1 MLSVASTKQNIYL
14 SKKQN
19 NKAMRS
25 KLILFLTAAIII
37 TGCSSLTQKHQ
48 EAIDSSDKGNYNKA
62 LRLYTEILEKKP
74 NDPLYL
80 NDYGWT
86 LFMVDSLEKS
96 IEVLEKAKELSK
108 DRTVLLGRSIDRNLG
123 IARSYLEAREYLN
136 QDEPEKAL
144 DVLSKNKLYRSKEM
158 ELSYFGLIYE
168 KLGEKEKAQERWEAI
183 INTYSG
189 ADFDN
194 KFYNIALE
202 KTKKD

>member
-1 MLSVASTKQNIYL
+1 
-14 SKKQN
+14 
-19 NKAMRS
+19 MRS
-25 KLILFLTAAIII
+25 KLILFLTATIFIM
-37 TGCSSLTQKHQ
+37 GCSSTTQKHQ

-62 LRLYTEILEKKP
+62 LNLYHEILDKKP

-96 IEVLEKAKELSK
+96 IKVLEKAKELSK

-123 IARSYLEAREYLN
+123 IARSYLEARKYLN
-136 QDEPEKAL
+136 QDEPQKAM
-144 DVLSKNKLYRSKEM
+144 DVLSKNKLYRSREM
-158 ELSYFGLIYE
+158 ELAYFGLIYE
-168 KLGEKEKAQERWEAI
+168 KLGEREKAQERWEAI
-183 INTYSG
+183 INTYSN

-202 KTKKD
+202 KTKKN